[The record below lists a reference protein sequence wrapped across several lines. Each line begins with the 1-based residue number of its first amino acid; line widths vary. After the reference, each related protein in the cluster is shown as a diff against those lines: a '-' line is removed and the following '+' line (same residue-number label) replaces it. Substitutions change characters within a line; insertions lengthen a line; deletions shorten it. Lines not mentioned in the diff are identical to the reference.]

1 LIERILKNVSCLSIE
16 RRTWRRY
23 SAINSR
29 RAATSRYRSK
39 TGLAN
44 LPQSVLAGL
53 EAAIFKAGRDAEVI
67 AALGATGAQVS
78 LPDSAEFARTL
89 QRDVAHWVKVVTENP
104 GSR

>member
-1 LIERILKNVSCLSIE
+1 MAPIWRDELASLGHVQVSIE
-16 RRTWRRY
+16 D
-23 SAINSR
+23 
-29 RAATSRYRSK
+29 
-39 TGLAN
+39 GPGHD

-53 EAAIFKAGRDAEVI
+53 EAAIFKAGRDTEVI